1 MSKKLVSLAV
11 GAVIAALALTT
22 ASSSATAASNPDSP
36 GSTSSSPA
44 SPSNPATPGGT
55 IMVPNTNPYYTLLVE
70 GNQPRVGY
78 GATVNG
84 CVIAAQRTARTPSWP
99 ARCCAVPCLTT
110 PR

>member
-1 MSKKLVSLAV
+1 MSKKFVMSKKLVSLVV

-22 ASSSATAASNPDSP
+22 ACSSATTASNPGSP

-70 GNQPRVGY
+70 GNQPASALDRKDD
-78 GATVNG
+78 ANTVRIEAG
-84 CVIAAQRTARTPSWP
+84 KLRQQ
-99 ARCCAVPCLTT
+99 L
-110 PR
+110 